1 MSDGTLDDLIL
12 TDPEP
17 EGGKSK
23 SVLALLAIVVVLII
37 IGAVLAKMIFS
48 SPDENN
54 NTVAKT
60 ELKQDLVTN
69 TDVKPKN
76 GTTNQNGDDTSSLDA
91 DLTPLDDNTMPS
103 NVETVTINDKAKADK
118 SNLNTKNEAKTNKA
132 ENNLNLNLQQDKP
145 TVQHKEQKI
154 ENIVK
159 TKVVHKTQ
167 PKPKHTTHI
176 YGGHGNVYIQ
186 VGSFSKGPNEAF
198 INKIIKSGFK
208 YRIKEVNG
216 YRRVYVGPFTSS
228 EASRVLGKVKA
239 KISPSAFIKK

>member
-23 SVLALLAIVVVLII
+23 SVLALLALIVVLII

-48 SPDENN
+48 SPDDNN
-54 NTVAKT
+54 NTT
-60 ELKQDLVTN
+60 TN
-69 TDVKPKN
+69 TTEIKKDLNTKN
-76 GTTNQNGDDTSSLDA
+76 SIDANSNNSKNAKSSDNLDA

-103 NVETVTINDKAKADK
+103 NVETVTVNDKSKSDK
-118 SNLNTKNEAKTNKA
+118 NKVTNNSDSMNINNEK
-132 ENNLNLNLQQDKP
+132 NNLNLNTNDNEP
-145 TVQHKEQKI
+145 TVKHKEKKI

-159 TKVVHKTQ
+159 HKAKPK

-186 VGSFSKGPNEAF
+186 VGSFSKGPNEKF
-198 INKIIKSGFK
+198 INKIIKAGFK
-208 YRIKEVNG
+208 YRIKEANG
-216 YRRVYVGPFTSS
+216 FRRVYVGPFTSS